1 MTPAAAATETRL
13 IHTESRLIATLGL
26 MLAIA
31 VPGQRCVADEILAP
45 IQVAL
50 RLPSDSAANR
60 GFVAKIEIAYHDI
73 AGYVPLEF
81 TITSTSRFTAD
92 RNFILRLEPLPG
104 ARTPPRNG
112 MMIEVPAAVAGG
124 TKSVTLH
131 RCVPKWS
138 AGHSYRVRL
147 FEDGQPL
154 PGYEGLIGNPVLQG
168 GSRSLDVLARE
179 YRSDWVFIDAKNR
192 VTGSD
197 ERRIRKMLMP
207 LTDQLRVPRSR
218 RGSYGGVSL
227 TVVGQ
232 EDMPEDWRGYQRYD
246 MVIFSA
252 AGLQELSS
260 HPARLETLRQW
271 VLAGGAVLGF
281 DVASPEKVTRQ
292 LNFCLTDR
300 LESRSQIV
308 KRADTIIKQREH
320 EQSMLQER
328 RREAETYLATIESG
342 AAIAPGLGRGLGQFD
357 APVPPSLKAT
367 PASLQAIRDDIAD
380 IIEQQR
386 AHAKLRKQKPW
397 LNLTANEWPDR
408 IWTQSAG
415 AGMIVGL
422 NSDQGVISEMH
433 WQLAAPALANQASPT
448 LRRGVDP
455 LIGDRR
461 FSQWM
466 IPGVAQPPVYT
477 FIGLLTAFVIL
488 VGPIAYRRTTR
499 YGRGYLMFAI
509 APVLAMVTTLAMF
522 GYGIVA
528 DGFGTIARVRQLTW
542 IDGASGDAAQ
552 RVRSTY
558 FAGVRPGDGL
568 TFPAEAEVI
577 GYPESSG
584 VSWEESDKSTPAI
597 VGKVWISDQRQVF
610 DSSFLPSRQQRQF
623 VVHQPK
629 PSTGV
634 VSLRSDPGVAPQL
647 LSTLSFSLIRV
658 VARDAAGNYWSADT
672 LLPGESV
679 AADSLSPQDA
689 SKRLGTMY
697 TEHLPV
703 SAVREATQRNDY
715 RRQTRDLQVNIS
727 RAIGDEASLLL
738 DGYFENWLKE
748 HLQLKGGLPP
758 KHFVGMAEVSDD
770 VLAVD
775 QAELV
780 ESIHYVYGTM
790 P

>member
-1 MTPAAAATETRL
+1 M
-13 IHTESRLIATLGL
+13 IATLGL
-26 MLAIA
+26 MLTIA
-31 VPGQRCVADEILAP
+31 LLSQRCVADEILAP
-45 IQVAL
+45 KQLVI

-73 AGYVPLEF
+73 AGYVPLEL
-81 TITSTSRFTAD
+81 TITSTSRFTTD

-112 MMIEVPAAVAGG
+112 MVVEVPATVAAGS
-124 TKSVTLH
+124 KSVTLN
-131 RCVPKWS
+131 RYVPKWS
-138 AGHSYRVRL
+138 AGHSYRARL
-147 FEDGQPL
+147 FEGGQAL
-154 PGYEGLIGNPVLQG
+154 PKYEGLIGNPVLQG

-179 YRSDWVFIDAKNR
+179 YRSDWVFIDANNR
-192 VTGSD
+192 VNGVD
-197 ERRIRKMLMP
+197 ERRVRKMLAP
-207 LTDQLRVPRSR
+207 LTSQLRVSLSR
-218 RGSYGGVSL
+218 RGSFGGVSL

-232 EDMPEDWRGYQRYD
+232 QELPEDWRGYQRYD
-246 MVIFSA
+246 LVIFTEAS
-252 AGLQELSS
+252 LQELAK
-260 HPARLETLRQW
+260 HPAQLETLRRW
-271 VLAGGAVLGF
+271 VLTGGAVLGF
-281 DVASPEKVTRQ
+281 DVASPEQFTRQ
-292 LNFCLTDR
+292 LEFSWNDHS
-300 LESRSQIV
+300 ESRDQV
-308 KRADTIIKQREH
+308 VARANTIIKQREY
-320 EQSMLQER
+320 ERSLLQEQ
-328 RREAETYLATIESG
+328 RRELETYLETVESG
-342 AAIAPGLGRGLGQFD
+342 TAIASGIGEFS
-357 APVPPSLKAT
+357 APT
-367 PASLQAIRDDIAD
+367 PESLQAVRDELAEIVQ
-380 IIEQQR
+380 QQR
-386 AHAKLRKQKPW
+386 ANTRLDEQQPW
-397 LNLTANEWPDR
+397 LNLAANDWPHR
-408 IWTQSAG
+408 VWTRSVG

-422 NSDQGVISEMH
+422 KSDQGVISEMH
-433 WQLAAPALANQASPT
+433 WQLLAPTLAIQASPT

-488 VGPIAYRRTTR
+488 VGPVAYRRTTR

-552 RVRSTY
+552 RIRSTY

-568 TFPAEAEVI
+568 TFPADAEVI

-584 VSWEESDKSTPAI
+584 VSWEEADKSTPAV
-597 VGKVWISDQRQVF
+597 VGNVRVSDQTQVF

-629 PSTGV
+629 PQTGV
-634 VSLRSDPGVAPQL
+634 VSLQNRPGATPQL
-647 LSTLSFSLIRV
+647 SSTLSFPLHRV
-658 VARDAAGNYWSADT
+658 VVCDAAGTYWSADN
-672 LLPGESV
+672 LPPGESV
-679 AADSLSPQDA
+679 VADSLTTQEA
-689 SKRLGTMY
+689 SKKLGTMY

-703 SAVREATQRNDY
+703 SAVREATQRADY
-715 RRQTRDLQVNIS
+715 HRQTRDLQVNIS
-727 RAIGDEASLLL
+727 REIGNEATVLL
-738 DGYFENWLKE
+738 DGYFEQWLRA

-758 KHFVGMAEVSDD
+758 NHFVGMAEVSDD

-775 QAELV
+775 QAQVV
-780 ESIHYVYGTM
+780 ESIHYVYGTI